1 MTIEHS
7 ETIKNQYSSDQ
18 ALLEALKNQA
28 IRVPLIMGVVILV
41 IAESA
46 RSQTPL
52 WSVILWA
59 SLAIFM
65 QGLRSTIIFK
75 LPSQHDRP
83 AALRLR
89 TAARL
94 SMINGLVLACSAL
107 LFNKPDDISLA
118 IYSMI
123 MIGLVA
129 GTVAT
134 SHGYRPIFLG
144 FVAPVLGAVIWIW
157 VFTAR
162 ESLSSL
168 ELVSIV
174 SLVIALG
181 GVLYA
186 SSRDVYASF
195 INYFTISQQLESAL
209 LSEQKANAAKTRF
222 LAAASHDLRQPLHTL
237 SLLSAALTLRDLD
250 ERSAT
255 IAQNMNLTMVD
266 LSSELDSLLDISKLD
281 ASVVK
286 IKPTKFDID
295 TLVERVLSGY
305 QQAADTNH
313 IELVHEKCAGT
324 SLFTDRFMFERL
336 FRNLIDNAIKYTD
349 SGSVL
354 VSVDRTSDWCNIS
367 VKDTGIGI
375 PIHEQENI
383 WEEFY
388 QLKNSER
395 DRHKGLGLGLS
406 IVARLTSLL
415 DGEISMSSEYGE
427 GTTFSIKLPMTS
439 PSPSDNIY
447 NSLAEKDMSGENL
460 KTLVGTKVL
469 VVDDDREIRL
479 GTRLLLE
486 SYGLVVSEAV
496 GTADAISAL
505 RSHNPDIALCD
516 LRLPDSDNGFNTID
530 TLREFQPTLPIIIVS
545 GETSPEQ
552 LQKADTSGVV
562 FVKKPVRA
570 NQLLSKIYHQLL
582 PAQATRTL

>member
-1 MTIEHS
+1 MRTGHS
-7 ETIKNQYSSDQ
+7 ETSTNKYSSDQ

-41 IAESA
+41 IAGSA
-46 RSQTPL
+46 GRQTPL

-59 SLAIFM
+59 SLAMFI
-65 QGLRSTIIFK
+65 QVLRSTIIFK

-89 TAARL
+89 TASRL
-94 SMINGLVLACSAL
+94 SWINGLVLACSAL
-107 LFNKPDDISLA
+107 LFNNPDEMSLA

-144 FVAPVLGAVIWIW
+144 FVTPVLSAVIWIW
-157 VFTAR
+157 IFAAE

-168 ELVSIV
+168 EIGSIV

-255 IAQNMNLTMVD
+255 IAQKMNLTMVD

-281 ASVVK
+281 ASVVA
-286 IKPTKFDID
+286 IKPTTFDID
-295 TLVERVLSGY
+295 TLVERVLSDFH
-305 QQAADTNH
+305 QAADTNC
-313 IELVHEKCAGT
+313 IELIHQKSAGT
-324 SLFTDRFMFERL
+324 SLYTDRFMFERL
-336 FRNLIDNAIKYTD
+336 FRNLIDNAIKHTE
-349 SGSVL
+349 SGEIL
-354 VSVDRTSDWCNIS
+354 VSVERTSDWCKVS

-406 IVARLTSLL
+406 IVARLTTLL
-415 DGEISMSSEYGE
+415 DGEISMSSEYGK
-427 GTTFSIKLPMTS
+427 GTEFCIKLPITS
-439 PSPSDNIY
+439 APPDGNIY
-447 NSLAEKDMSGENL
+447 NSLAEKNLSSENL

-469 VVDDDREIRL
+469 VVDDDKEIRL

-505 RSHNPDIALCD
+505 RSHSPDIALCD
-516 LRLPDSDNGFNTID
+516 LRLPNSDNGFNTID
-530 TLREFQPTLPIIIVS
+530 TLRKYQPTLPIIIVS
-545 GETSPEQ
+545 GETSPENV
-552 LQKADTSGVV
+552 QKVDTSGLV

-570 NQLLSKIYHQLL
+570 NQLLSKIFHQLL
-582 PAQATRTL
+582 PDQATQSL